1 MKLPFTKKQIGSLP
15 TPVYIYDEK
24 GIRETA
30 KQLKKAFSIFPGFKE
45 YFAVKA
51 LPNPFIL
58 KVLKSEG
65 FGTDCSSLPELM
77 LAEKIGLSGEEIM
90 FTSNHTKAEEFVK
103 AKELGAVINLDDIT
117 HIDFVKKA
125 CGLPGLVS
133 CRYNPGPRR
142 GGNVIIGNPA
152 EAKFG
157 MTHEQ
162 VFDAYA
168 KLKKEGVKRF
178 GLHTMVVSNELN
190 EEYLIETGRMLFQL
204 ALDVHKKVGVTLEFI
219 NLGGGFGIPYK
230 PEQKAIDMERVAS
243 EIHKA
248 YESILLK
255 NNLKPRIYLEC
266 GRLVTGPHGYLVTKV
281 LHVEEKYRKIIG
293 VDATIANLM
302 RPAMYGAYHHITVL
316 GKENE
321 KLSITADVVGSL
333 CENNDKFAIQ
343 RALPAIALGDILV
356 LHSTGAHGHA
366 MGFNYNGKLRSA
378 EYLMRPDGTFTK
390 IRRAETVEDYFATLD
405 F

>member
-168 KLKKEGVKRF
+168 KLKKE
-178 GLHTMVVSNELN
+178 
-190 EEYLIETGRMLFQL
+190 
-204 ALDVHKKVGVTLEFI
+204 
-219 NLGGGFGIPYK
+219 
-230 PEQKAIDMERVAS
+230 
-243 EIHKA
+243 
-248 YESILLK
+248 
-255 NNLKPRIYLEC
+255 
-266 GRLVTGPHGYLVTKV
+266 
-281 LHVEEKYRKIIG
+281 
-293 VDATIANLM
+293 
-302 RPAMYGAYHHITVL
+302 
-316 GKENE
+316 
-321 KLSITADVVGSL
+321 
-333 CENNDKFAIQ
+333 
-343 RALPAIALGDILV
+343 
-356 LHSTGAHGHA
+356 
-366 MGFNYNGKLRSA
+366 
-378 EYLMRPDGTFTK
+378 
-390 IRRAETVEDYFATLD
+390 
-405 F
+405 